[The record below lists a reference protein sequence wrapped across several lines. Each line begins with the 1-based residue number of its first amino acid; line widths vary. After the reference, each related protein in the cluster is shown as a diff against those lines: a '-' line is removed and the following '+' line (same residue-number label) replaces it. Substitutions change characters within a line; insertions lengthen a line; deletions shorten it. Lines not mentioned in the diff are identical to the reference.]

1 MAPRKSDSTTSST
14 RKSSSNK
21 KGSTVKEKQVTPET
35 KEVATTEEVVEE
47 DKFKDLTVSQY
58 FDYVKSLKKETDTA
72 YTQQMLDIC
81 LSLIKKFEITNQKA
95 AVKKATIAA
104 ELLKKDL
111 LFAEKGFT
119 TYVLLDDVTRFIK
132 HVSNHNVKLTEIENF
147 PREIPDDI
155 IDKWVE
161 VRDLFDKGY
170 VVFTDYTD
178 EDDESEK
185 TVAAATGKA
194 SVSKDI
200 EKRRKEKDPILFGA
214 VKADKDQS
222 SMRGNCYER
231 LFYIGDWV
239 DDYCDLTF
247 DKMLKTMTELNI
259 KPTELKFSEDG
270 ITKDEFKE
278 YAGI

>member
-1 MAPRKSDSTTSST
+1 MAPRKSDTANTKT
-14 RKSSSNK
+14 RNK
-21 KGSTVKEKQVTPET
+21 KSTEPKEKPVTSAS
-35 KEVATTEEVVEE
+35 EVTAVTEETTE
-47 DKFKDLTVSQY
+47 DDRFKDFSVSQY

-72 YTQQMLDIC
+72 YTQQMLDTC
-81 LSLIKKFEITNQKA
+81 LALIKKFEITNQKA
-95 AVKKATIAA
+95 AAKKATIAA

-111 LFAEKGFT
+111 LFAEKGLT

-155 IDKWVE
+155 IDKWLE

-185 TVAAATGKA
+185 TVAAATGKT

-270 ITKDEFKE
+270 ITKKEFKE